1 MANTQPL
8 LPLEQFYW
16 REKQH
21 PERRYLIQPQT
32 GGQIEELTWGQVGEQ
47 ARRAAAWLRQQQLA
61 PGSHI
66 AIISKNCAHW
76 IIADLA
82 IWMAGHI
89 SIPLYPNLTADSVR
103 QILEHSGAAL
113 AFIGKLDDW
122 SAMSAGVP
130 DGVRTIGLPLR
141 PAGHF
146 DQVWSDLQRCAPI
159 VDSPAPSAS
168 QLATI
173 IYTSGTTGV
182 PKGVMHSF
190 GNFGFTGRKA
200 VDLFGVNEGDR
211 GLSYLPLCHVA
222 ERIFV
227 EIASIYGGHTVFFA
241 ESLDTF
247 IHDIR
252 RAQPTLFFAVP
263 RIWTKFQHGI
273 FERMPPRKLDTLMKV
288 PLLGGMIRRK
298 VLKGLGL
305 DAVRYAFSGGAPVP
319 ETMLA
324 WYRRLGLE
332 IKEVYGMTE
341 NCGYSHVGRP
351 GENKPGW
358 IGRNNPEVEVR
369 ISPEGEVQIRSQS
382 VMQGYYKEPVMTAET
397 LTEDGFL
404 RTGDKGEQD
413 EKGFLRLTGRIKE
426 IFKTSKGKYV
436 APAPIENRLAENEYV
451 EMVCVIGDG
460 LPQPMALCVLSET
473 GKAQMQEAR
482 DGLEQQLDQLLQDV
496 NARLDKHEQ
505 LKGLVI
511 IRDEWAVENGFLT
524 PTLKIRRA
532 VVESRYGERFEQ
544 WGGAG
549 RTILWHGGK
558 EDGHGNLAADA
569 GSRAAH
575 STAG

>member
-1 MANTQPL
+1 MATTQPL

-16 REKQH
+16 REQRH
-21 PERRYLIQPQT
+21 PERRYLIQPQV

-47 ARRAAAWLRQQQLA
+47 ARRAAAWLRQLELA

-82 IWMAGHI
+82 IWMAGHV
-89 SIPLYPNLTADSVR
+89 SVPLYPNLTAESVR
-103 QILEHSGAAL
+103 QILEHSEASV

-122 SAMSAGVP
+122 PAMAPGVP
-130 DGVRTIGLPLR
+130 EGVRTVGLPLR
-141 PAGHF
+141 PTGRF
-146 DQVWSDLQRCAPI
+146 DHLWSDLQACAPI
-159 VDSPAPSAS
+159 TDSPATRAS

-200 VDLFGVNEGDR
+200 VDLFAVREEDR

-227 EIASIYGGHTVFFA
+227 EVASFYGGQTVFFA

-252 RAQPTLFFAVP
+252 RARPTLFFAVP
-263 RIWTKFQHGI
+263 RIWTKFQHGV
-273 FERMPPRKLDTLMKV
+273 FTRMSPRRVDLLMKL
-288 PLLGGMIRRK
+288 PILGGVFKRK
-298 VLKGLGL
+298 ILAGLGL
-305 DAVRYAFSGGAPVP
+305 DAVRAGFSGGAPVP
-319 ETMLA
+319 ESLLG

-332 IKEVYGMTE
+332 INEVYGMTE

-351 GENKPGW
+351 GLRKPGW
-358 IGRNNPEVEVR
+358 IGRGNPGVEVR
-369 ISPEGEVQIRSQS
+369 ISPAGEVQVRSQA
-382 VMQGYYKEPVMTAET
+382 VMQGYYKEPAMTAET

-413 EKGFLRLTGRIKE
+413 GEGYLRLTGRIKE

-436 APAPIENRLAENEYV
+436 APAPIENRLAEHEQI
-451 EMVCVIGDG
+451 ELVCVIGDG
-460 LPQPMALCVLSET
+460 LPQPMALCVLSDA
-473 GKAQMQEAR
+473 GKTQGR
-482 DGLEQQLDQLLQDV
+482 DGVEVHLRQLLEQV
-496 NARLDKHEQ
+496 NERLDKHEK

-511 IRDEWAVENGFLT
+511 IGDLWAVENGFLT

-532 VVESRYGERFEQ
+532 MIERHYGSCFEQ
-544 WGGAG
+544 WGNHGQAV
-549 RTILWHGGK
+549 LWHESK
-558 EDGHGNLAADA
+558 ETGDGDLAADS
-569 GSRAAH
+569 GPRAAH
-575 STAG
+575 SPTG